1 MKKIFNTSLIVLG
14 IGLFFASP
22 VFANGLVVEFESDP
36 EPLFKEVNFLPGEIV
51 TRSADVTNNSG
62 ETKKIGLEII
72 NNSSCSGTCLS
83 DVLDLIV
90 SENGSILYSGSLT
103 TFYKA
108 GEKILS
114 NLNTGST
121 TKYYF
126 SMTFNPDAGDDYQ
139 NSTTNFDIKI
149 GFFGEESIG
158 EEIIPGGGGGGGG
171 SIIVAGLR
179 IFDEN
184 ASDITV
190 NETTITWETNLNS
203 TSRVIYSP
211 EGFPHLLQLTNPP
224 NYGYVFSTD
233 EDSNKVINHS
243 ITIIDLLPGTTYYFR
258 CISHGSLAITT
269 EHSFTTLTVIGEQEE
284 EEEEEEE
291 EVTGEQEEEE
301 EEEEEVIIL
310 EGETEQGVGE
320 QEEEE
325 EDEEEEV
332 VEGGE
337 KGLGWLFA
345 AIGDLFRLEN
355 LWWLLLLLIFII
367 IILYWLSRK
376 KKKREE

>member
-1 MKKIFNTSLIVLG
+1 MYKKIFIFTVLG
-14 IGLFFASP
+14 IALFCASP
-22 VFANGLVVEFESDP
+22 VFANGLEVVFESDP
-36 EPLFKEVNFLPGEIV
+36 EPLFKEVNFLPGETV
-51 TRSADVTNNSG
+51 ARWVDVTNNSG

-72 NNSSCSGTCLS
+72 NNSPCSGTCLS
-83 DVLDLIV
+83 DVLDLVI
-90 SENGSILYSGSLT
+90 SENGTTLYFGSLT
-103 TFYKA
+103 TFYGA
-108 GEKILS
+108 GEKILPD
-114 NLNTGST
+114 LNTGAT

-171 SIIVAGLR
+171 SIIVAGLT

-190 NETTITWETNLNS
+190 NETTITWETNYDS

-243 ITIIDLLPGTTYYFR
+243 VIITDLLSGTIYYFR
-258 CISHGSLAITT
+258 CVSHGSLAITT
-269 EHSFTTLTVIGEQEE
+269 EHSFTTLSVIGEQEEEEKEEEEIIVVEGETEEGVGEQEE

-291 EVTGEQEEEE
+291 EKNGLLAIPGFVEIQEE
-301 EEEEEVIIL
+301 V
-310 EGETEQGVGE
+310 ET
-320 QEEEE
+320 
-325 EDEEEEV
+325 
-332 VEGGE
+332 
-337 KGLGWLFA
+337 GLSWLLA

-355 LWWLLLLLIFII
+355 LWWLLLLLIIII

-376 KKKREE
+376 KKRKGE